1 MREADFR
8 LIPPSLRPAQVPD
21 SYLRLTGVNGSLH
34 SVKGCYLVPITILG
48 RTVQHKFYVIHQL
61 TSNMILGSDFI
72 HAHGLSYDS
81 VSEKMF
87 FDRSATNPRDGWTR
101 AALTIAA
108 TTIVPANSSKLVPAQ
123 ACVQPGLKAT
133 GGGTAIAS
141 VHSSRPISGNEALVN
156 LSPSGHCSTIID
168 NLLDVDQ
175 ILDRDTYIGSVER
188 LPADHQLKELH
199 LEDNKPLSQHPPPT
213 AMSTE
218 KRRFLNQQL
227 DKLLSGMPTYTR
239 QSYEQLIYKNH
250 DIFSLNKFD
259 LGRTNSFQQSIGR
272 ILDVALRFY
281 RNALL

>member
-1 MREADFR
+1 MLTVSVMTQSQKRCS
-8 LIPPSLRPAQVPD
+8 LTVLLPIPETDGPERPSPSRPPQSSLRTLRNWSQHRLVSSQV
-21 SYLRLTGVNGSLH
+21 
-34 SVKGCYLVPITILG
+34 
-48 RTVQHKFYVIHQL
+48 
-61 TSNMILGSDFI
+61 
-72 HAHGLSYDS
+72 
-81 VSEKMF
+81 
-87 FDRSATNPRDGWTR
+87 
-101 AALTIAA
+101 
-108 TTIVPANSSKLVPAQ
+108 
-123 ACVQPGLKAT
+123 LKAT
-133 GGGTAIAS
+133 GGGPAIAS

-188 LPADHQLKELH
+188 LPADHQMKELH

-259 LGRTNSFQQSIGR
+259 LGRTNSFQHSISLKDKDPVYISNSEVRNHTGQ
-272 ILDVALRFY
+272 FY
-281 RNALL
+281 